1 MLTAVISSLD
11 YCYSDICVLTF
22 VVDWVCCFFLQLLP
36 DLEYADNMT
45 VLCVNNGPRIMNHKQ
60 WDLRAFLQRVTAL
73 NQ

>member
-1 MLTAVISSLD
+1 M
-11 YCYSDICVLTF
+11 
-22 VVDWVCCFFLQLLP
+22 DWVCFVFLQLLP